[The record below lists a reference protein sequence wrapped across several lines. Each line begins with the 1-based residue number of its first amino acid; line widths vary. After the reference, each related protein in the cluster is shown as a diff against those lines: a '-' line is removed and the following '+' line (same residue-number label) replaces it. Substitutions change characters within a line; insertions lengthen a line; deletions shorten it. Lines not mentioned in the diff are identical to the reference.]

1 MPARFD
7 AYRMTDGKT
16 PLSARYFNPVWQD
29 LDLRLVELEALRVGW
44 LEAVSQVSNLGLA
57 RINELVGAPMAT
69 VNEAI
74 ATLQSASLSAS
85 TSFTPSP
92 VMATVF
98 LCSFSACTSIRFWLG
113 VTRPNTV
120 YSSTA
125 R

>member
-1 MPARFD
+1 MLFTTRRPSAT
-7 AYRMTDGKT
+7 TDGILEKSESKST
-16 PLSARYFNPVWQD
+16 SCAT
-29 LDLRLVELEALRVGW
+29 LEAASL
-44 LEAVSQVSNLGLA
+44 
-57 RINELVGAPMAT
+57 P
-69 VNEAI
+69 EAI